1 MNIEKNKKSNQQI
14 MDMLQGSFSFNK
26 LNLIRVETVLLSS
39 SYSQDR

>member
-1 MNIEKNKKSNQQI
+1 MNIEKNLKSNQQI
-14 MDMLQGSFSFNK
+14 TDMLQGSFSFTK